1 MTDLPDAN
9 AVAEFLATYPDF
21 FEHNPDLIAG
31 LRLTT
36 ALGGR
41 TVSLQERQ
49 MEVLR
54 DKVRQLELKLATL
67 TRNAGNNDVIL
78 SNFHQWV
85 LRLMS
90 YDGDDAAAALLEAM
104 RESFH
109 VPAAS
114 LRLWRV
120 KPGHESAWFA
130 TGGQEAQAFADELP
144 APVCG
149 AAGGRPG
156 MVWLDDASSM
166 QSAALLPLRKPG
178 EAGSFGL
185 LVLASPDAQ
194 RFSGELATDILVRI
208 ADTASA
214 HLQHL
219 IA

>member
-9 AVAEFLATYPDF
+9 AVARFLETYPDF

-31 LRLTT
+31 LKLTT

-41 TVSLQERQ
+41 TVSLHERQ

-67 TRNAGNNDVIL
+67 TRNASQNDVIL
-78 SNFHQWV
+78 SNFHQWM
-85 LRLMS
+85 LRMMS
-90 YDGDDAAAALLEAM
+90 HDGDDAAAGLLEAM

-114 LRLWRV
+114 LRLWGV
-120 KPGHESAWFA
+120 KPEHEGAWFA
-130 TGGQEAQAFADELP
+130 AEAQDAPAFADGQP

-149 AAGGRPG
+149 AAAGRPG
-156 MVWLDDASSM
+156 VVWLDDASSM

-178 EAGSFGL
+178 QERSFGL
-185 LVLASPDAQ
+185 LVLGSPDAQ
-194 RFSGELATDILVRI
+194 RFSSELATDILVRI
-208 ADTASA
+208 GEAASA
-214 HLQHL
+214 RLQHL
-219 IA
+219 VA